1 MRILPTLAVLA
12 ASLAIGGCAST
23 FNTAGSSDFSCP
35 GMPSG
40 VVCAAPFT
48 AYEMTN
54 GSSSSLD
61 QTFADPEQQ
70 RKEGGV
76 PVSRLNGESGV
87 LGAGVATTLAG
98 RLPQP
103 IMEQA
108 QVMRIWVAPWVD
120 ANNDVHWPSY
130 IYTEIQPKRWRFG
143 RPATRQSNGVIPHL
157 ADANVALPTA
167 AQKGAAPADSQS
179 MDVSASAGAIP
190 SNQDAA
196 ALSDIPAI

>member
-1 MRILPTLAVLA
+1 MRISHSLAVIA
-12 ASLAIGGCAST
+12 ASLALGGCAST
-23 FNTAGSSDFSCP
+23 FNTAGSSEFSCP
-35 GMPSG
+35 GMPNG

-54 GSSSSLD
+54 GSSAALD
-61 QTFADPEQQ
+61 QQFADPEQQ
-70 RKEGGV
+70 RKAGGV
-76 PVSRLNGESGV
+76 PAARLDAGGGV
-87 LGAGVATTLAG
+87 LGAGVATALAG

-143 RPATRQSNGVIPHL
+143 LPATRQSAGVIPHL
-157 ADANVALPTA
+157 ADAPVALPTA
-167 AQKGAAPADSQS
+167 APKGAENVGAQGHGAA
-179 MDVSASAGAIP
+179 VAEAIP
-190 SNQDAA
+190 MNQDAA
-196 ALSDIPAI
+196 LSDVPSI